1 MKLLYNVLFMI
12 ASSFL
17 LQYYLM
23 SYIMVNNASNIT
35 NSVGKIYISTIMGIS
50 MGMIEVGMNNLMMKR
65 ITWMY
70 YIVLSIMLVTSVIAY
85 KIQLGI
91 NDQEYLKE
99 MIEHHSMALLTS
111 GEILNKTSNYQVKK
125 LASNIINTQSQEI
138 QYMNKLLK

>member
-12 ASSFL
+12 ACSFL

-50 MGMIEVGMNNLMMKR
+50 MGMIEVGMNNLMIKQ
-65 ITWMY
+65 ITWIY
-70 YIVLSIMLVTSVIAY
+70 YIVLSIMLVISIIAY

-91 NDQEYLKE
+91 NDDEYIKE

>member
-1 MKLLYNVLFMI
+1 
-12 ASSFL
+12 
-17 LQYYLM
+17 
-23 SYIMVNNASNIT
+23 MVNNASNIT

-50 MGMIEVGMNNLMMKR
+50 MGMIEVGMNNLMIKQ
-65 ITWMY
+65 ITWIY
-70 YIVLSIMLVTSVIAY
+70 YIVLSIMLVISIIAY

-91 NDQEYLKE
+91 NDDEYIKE